1 MMVAQASEV
10 AVEVERGVGFWL
22 YFEGG
27 TNRIC

>member
-1 MMVAQASEV
+1 MAQAKEV
-10 AVEVERGVGFWL
+10 AVEVERGVGFWI